1 MDKVGSTSD
10 DLSRRQF
17 AAVTTAAVAAAG
29 AAAAEAA
36 PMQMEMVIKTA
47 DGDCD
52 VALTHP
58 VGKGKWPAVLVWPDA
73 FGLRPVF
80 REMAQRL
87 SAEGAS
93 IAVLDINTESAAQI
107 CAKVASAGGRVKAYH
122 VDVTLRAA
130 VADAIKSI
138 ESEFGTIDILVNNAG
153 LAYRAAFLDLADAE
167 WDRMIALNL
176 TGCFIVAQEVA
187 RVMVRHGGG
196 KIVNVAATAAHM
208 AFDHQAAYSAAKG
221 GLVALTHVMAFELA
235 PKGISVNA
243 VSPGP
248 VETAMSAKNMP
259 ASTLRP
265 YVERIPQGRLA
276 QASELAA
283 AIAFLVSPDASYING
298 TTLDVDAGLRT
309 AGIRE

>member
-1 MDKVGSTSD
+1 MSSSAGQMGGAMGARLAGKV
-10 DLSRRQF
+10 
-17 AAVTTAAVAAAG
+17 AVVTGGGGGIGRAVC
-29 AAAAEAA
+29 E
-36 PMQMEMVIKTA
+36 
-47 DGDCD
+47 
-52 VALTHP
+52 
-58 VGKGKWPAVLVWPDA
+58 
-73 FGLRPVF
+73 
-80 REMAQRL
+80 RL
-87 SAEGAS
+87 SAEGATL
-93 IAVLDINTESAAQI
+93 AVLDINAESATQV
-107 CAKVASAGGRVKAYH
+107 CSKVASGGGKAKAYR
-122 VDVTLRAA
+122 VDVTVRAS

-153 LAYRAAFLDLADAE
+153 LAYRAAFLDVTDDD
-167 WDRMIALNL
+167 WNRIVKLNL
-176 TGCFIVAQEVA
+176 TGCFIVGQEVA

-208 AFDHQAAYSAAKG
+208 AFDRQAAYSAAKG

-235 PKGISVNA
+235 PKGINVNA

-276 QASELAA
+276 QTSELAA